1 MYRAKFFAAL
11 PFLHYLDDSNLEE
24 AFPTISDSPDGK
36 YFKGS
41 TVKQAIPSA
50 SGIRCGVSIE
60 TTPTPPH
67 PNPPTPIFFHHPSN
81 DLPSTF
87 DDAATCTFRALIM
100 KPSAEAA
107 SKAVAAVKA
116 GLNGM
121 SSSQEAAS
129 ATPLANNKSTPT
141 KPILVFTFASSS
153 QPFMVD
159 PLHIKQVRLEE
170 PATAYPPSLVFVFE
184 NVTFRTYEIAETY
197 MTPGDDIQE
206 SMQVSYQRL
215 LASYKEITG
224 FLETYKGDESSPKP
238 ATLTVNQ
245 TRKLV
250 TEGRFVLD
258 SKQASPETSICSNNK
273 QGAQAQESEKLTDE
287 VIIDP
292 IPSNEC
298 EAAAVEMP
306 KTAPIEDIML
316 RPDVLLEKA
325 EKLAPAAK
333 KRRLAKES
341 AKRLITNIVSPKT
354 IPSLNI
360 VEASRFLPEG
370 YLEKLGGEGHASS
383 LTPDSELSNQ
393 LNKCAEEIK
402 NTHVTL
408 SEEDTAQVKEINERI
423 SKCKENLDSMIRKAY
438 KVGGKG
444 NKKRKSL
451 EGELAAG
458 REEEPAG
465 AMPGEEDVKAGFEE
479 ILVAVRA
486 KNLLLWG

>member
-1 MYRAKFFAAL
+1 L
-11 PFLHYLDDSNLEE
+11 PTCPLN
-24 AFPTISDSPDGK
+24 PPSPL
-36 YFKGS
+36 
-41 TVKQAIPSA
+41 P
-50 SGIRCGVSIE
+50 
-60 TTPTPPH
+60 PPH
-67 PNPPTPIFFHHPSN
+67 
-81 DLPSTF
+81 
-87 DDAATCTFRALIM
+87 
-100 KPSAEAA
+100 
-107 SKAVAAVKA
+107 
-116 GLNGM
+116 
-121 SSSQEAAS
+121 
-129 ATPLANNKSTPT
+129 
-141 KPILVFTFASSS
+141 
-153 QPFMVD
+153 
-159 PLHIKQVRLEE
+159 
-170 PATAYPPSLVFVFE
+170 
-184 NVTFRTYEIAETY
+184 
-197 MTPGDDIQE
+197 
-206 SMQVSYQRL
+206 
-215 LASYKEITG
+215 
-224 FLETYKGDESSPKP
+224 
-238 ATLTVNQ
+238 
-245 TRKLV
+245 
-250 TEGRFVLD
+250 
-258 SKQASPETSICSNNK
+258 SICSNNK

-360 VEASRFLPEG
+360 VEACRFLPEG

-383 LTPDSELSNQ
+383 LTPDSELTNQ

-423 SKCKENLDSMIRKAY
+423 AKCKENLDSMIRKAY